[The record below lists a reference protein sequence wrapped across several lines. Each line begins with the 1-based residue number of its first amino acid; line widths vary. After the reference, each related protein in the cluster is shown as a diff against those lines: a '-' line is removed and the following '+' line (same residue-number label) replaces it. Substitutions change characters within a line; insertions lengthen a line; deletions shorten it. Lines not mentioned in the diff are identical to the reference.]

1 MTTVRTTYLP
11 QVSFTAAQIAPR
23 EVINRV
29 AQPVA
34 VTQAMLA
41 ADNAPLRVLYGRL
54 VVGAQIVQALPYQGR
69 LVLLCRWGKGPIDA
83 IEQLT
88 IDDAPAPASVTARH
102 YLGGTHTPD
111 PTLVA
116 AWAAQGRSYADAPV
130 GTAYSVLSIPPNL
143 GYGFPR
149 VAARLRGRKLYDDRS
164 GLTVWSD
171 NPALALADFAR
182 DTTGYGMGLTVE
194 SAGVIAAANAC
205 DALVGTEK
213 RRLVGL
219 ALEEPQDCADWL
231 EALRTYAG
239 CMLDR
244 SGDALKL
251 IPDRP
256 VAAVGTLSSAA
267 GQIRAL
273 KSLTKRGMLNVPTV
287 VRLTYTD
294 TTTTP
299 WRERTV
305 TVKAPGVDS
314 GALPWRESAVSLPG
328 VQRLSQATREAT
340 ERLNKFLLQDLRAE
354 IEAFDD
360 ALVYEIGDVIYVSH
374 PVGLDAKPLRIMG
387 IGRAGPRPVLRLEEY
402 DPAVYSD
409 VVVTEPTWTDTTLPT
424 PSSPPAPTALVLA
437 EEGYTAQDGSTRTRI
452 RATWA
457 GVTYAFL
464 RDYRITVRQGAAV
477 LETLTA
483 ATPEARTA
491 ALQEGL
497 NYQVDVQTISSAGV
511 ASGILSGALL
521 VTGNTTPPPNVTAW
535 VTALEAGGKVVLA
548 WLPPAGVTRYRL
560 KYGPTAGT
568 YADATRI
575 DDFDG
580 TFREVSTIPAGT
592 WRFYLVALSRAGL
605 ESATPL
611 TRDITV
617 TVDTNVLITE
627 HTYGAPTLTSLT
639 LMQPDRTAPGEYIT
653 DVGDGWG
660 FGHADTNNAT
670 GTFADLAT
678 VAFAHPHTA
687 GTSQYESESWDFGAI
702 TAGAWSLDATVTDL
716 SGTATIEL
724 RLSDDNSTWT
734 NHAWAGTPIQAS
746 GRYARVRIGTTG
758 TIRIAA
764 AVKAA
769 VVVAKR
775 RDANGGKVVTTS
787 ASGPTT
793 VTLSGKYVLGAPLV
807 SLRGNAAGSV
817 RWDNLVTG
825 AGTNSFDIY
834 AFNAA
839 GAQIAADVAWTFEGI

>member
-1 MTTVRTTYLP
+1 MTTVNVTYLP
-11 QVSFTAAQIAPR
+11 KVSFTAAQVAPR
-23 EVINRV
+23 ETINRV

-41 ADNAPLRVLYGRL
+41 ADNAPLRIIYGRVVVGGQLAQALPLNGRL
-54 VVGAQIVQALPYQGR
+54 VM
-69 LVLLCRWGKGPIDA
+69 LVRWGKAPIDA
-83 IEQLT
+83 IEQVFM
-88 IDDAPAPASVTARH
+88 DDAPLPATVAVRH
-102 YLGGTHTPD
+102 YLGGTHSPD
-111 PTLVA
+111 PTMVA
-116 AWAAQGRSYADAPV
+116 AWAAQGRSFADAPV
-130 GTAYSVLSIPPNL
+130 GTAYSVLTVPPGL
-143 GYGFPR
+143 GFGFPR
-149 VAARLRGRKLYDDRS
+149 ITARVRGRKLYDDRT

-171 NPALALADFAR
+171 NPALVVADFAR

-213 RRLVGL
+213 RRLIGL

-244 SGDALKL
+244 SGDALRMV
-251 IPDRP
+251 PDRP
-256 VAAVGTLSSAA
+256 VDAVGTLASAD
-267 GQIRAL
+267 GQIRQL
-273 KSLTKRGMLNVPTV
+273 RSLTKRGMLNVPTV
-287 VRLTYTD
+287 VRITYTD

-374 PVGLDAKPLRIMG
+374 PVGLDAKPMRIMG

-497 NYQVDVQTISSAGV
+497 NYQIDVQTISSAGV

-639 LMQPDRTAPGEYIT
+639 LTQPDRTAPGEYIT
-653 DVGDGWG
+653 DFGDGWG

-702 TAGAWSLDATVTDL
+702 TAGAWSIDATVTDL

-734 NHAWAGTPIQAS
+734 DHAWAGTPIQAS

-758 TIRIAA
+758 TMRIAA

-775 RDANGGKVVTTS
+775 RDANGGTVITTS

-807 SLRGNAAGSV
+807 SLRGSAAGSV

-825 AGTNSFDIY
+825 AGVNSFDIY